1 MTIITGQAAT
11 MNARTWT
18 IAQAKARLSEVI
30 ERARREGPQ
39 TITRHGKQAV
49 VIVDA
54 AEWGRREPPR
64 EGSLASFFLESPLG
78 ASGVEAVRL
87 KDGPRGTEL

>member
-1 MTIITGQAAT
+1 

-30 ERARREGPQ
+30 EKARHEGPQ

-54 AEWGRREPPR
+54 AEWGRRERPR
-64 EGSLASFFLESPLG
+64 EGSLASFFLESPL
-78 ASGVEAVRL
+78 ADSGLEVVRL
-87 KDGPRGTEL
+87 KDRPRETDL